1 MSKIKQINKVLQE
14 YFELNKSISSIPAKD
29 MMPYFILAG
38 VFEKD
43 IKNGKPIREVL
54 RRLDAKNEL
63 HQIPFV
69 HAERKESNT
78 NWFFQRNTAS
88 ISITPKVIS
97 TKQTIK
103 TISKSSSRK
112 ESDEH
117 YVLDLCDE
125 VLGSKGLRQ
134 HRFDF
139 LLGDP
144 NAQGKCTK
152 LPVDSYYPELNLV
165 IEYKE
170 QQHTKSNKFFDKP
183 DLFTVS
189 CVHRGEQRKIY
200 DKRRLEV
207 LPNHGIRVIEIFY
220 SDFNHDSKDRILRGN
235 GDLER
240 VKKIVKNK
248 KWILLYHLNSY

>member
-1 MSKIKQINKVLQE
+1 MSKINQINKVLQE
-14 YFELNKSISSIPAKD
+14 YFELNKGISSIPAKD
-29 MMPYFILAG
+29 MMPYFISAG

-54 RRLDAKNEL
+54 RRLDVKNEL

-78 NWFFQRNTAS
+78 NWFFQRNAAS

-103 TISKSSSRK
+103 PISKSSSRK

-125 VLGSKGLRQ
+125 VLVSKGLRQ

-144 NAQGKCTK
+144 NAQGKCAK

-170 QQHTKSNKFFDKP
+170 QQHTKSNRFFDKP

-189 CVHRGEQRKIY
+189 GVHRGEQRKIY
-200 DKRRLEV
+200 DERRLEV
-207 LPNHGIRVIEIFY
+207 LPKHGVRVVEISY
-220 SDFNHDSKDRILRGN
+220 LDFECDGRGRILRSDN
-235 GDLER
+235 NIEK
-240 VKKIVKNK
+240 VKK
-248 KWILLYHLNSY
+248 LLKSVTT